1 MCVKEYILLK
11 KCSKVKHNVNFLH
24 TNFLMIA
31 LSNKSEN
38 YVLIDKFFTVI
49 ALGYNSIEK
58 QKRTPNV
65 L

>member
-1 MCVKEYILLK
+1 MCKRVYFVK
-11 KCSKVKHNVNFLH
+11 KCSKVKNNVNFLH

-58 QKRTPNV
+58 QMRTPNV

>member
-1 MCVKEYILLK
+1 ML
-11 KCSKVKHNVNFLH
+11 
-24 TNFLMIA
+24 A

-49 ALGYNSIEK
+49 VLGYNSIEK

-65 L
+65 LWYWNE